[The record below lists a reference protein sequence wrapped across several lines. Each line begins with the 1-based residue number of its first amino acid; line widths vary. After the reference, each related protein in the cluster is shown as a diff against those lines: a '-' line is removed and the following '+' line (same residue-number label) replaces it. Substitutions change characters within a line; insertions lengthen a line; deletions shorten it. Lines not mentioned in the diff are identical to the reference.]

1 MISTAIGFVILV
13 AVMIFVTQTILK
25 NKIQKALSKNLPPS
39 IELHY
44 SDLDLSLFGGY
55 FEMNSLELKQFDDT
69 TSVPETHLL
78 LDKLRIEDLSYWN
91 YMFNNAI
98 EVGVIE
104 FTNPEI
110 IYYQK
115 KERQDKKN
123 DSAKVSKFDKTFK
136 IEDLLI
142 KNGSISIINR
152 ESDSLIMRTK
162 SMQLQVNDLTYSN
175 AKSLFESIAFEDL
188 DVQVDDLYSQIS
200 KYENITINKAH
211 LTKEEILISD
221 LHFFTKYSK
230 SEFSRIIPH
239 EQDHYNITVDS
250 LVISNPSVFKEHDT
264 LINVFSDH
272 TVLSNPSVQIYRDKL
287 VYDDNRYK
295 KMYSEMLRNLK
306 FKLLIDSMELNHG
319 QLLYTERVKPDN
331 KPGEISIS
339 DLNIS
344 LKNVG
349 NVKQEEET
357 KIIANAKF
365 MDHAPFNVDWNF
377 KVGSLN
383 DQFLFKAEINNL
395 RAQDLNRFTEPN
407 LNKRLEGKLE
417 RTYLTID
424 GNTNTSNVDLKV
436 QYDQF
441 DIVALKKNKKE
452 KNKVLSKAINIFVSK
467 DSKKSQDGF
476 KSGSKTGI
484 ERNKTKSIFN
494 FILHNLEMGLLKA
507 MTID

>member
-1 MISTAIGFVILV
+1 
-13 AVMIFVTQTILK
+13 
-25 NKIQKALSKNLPPS
+25 
-39 IELHY
+39 
-44 SDLDLSLFGGY
+44 
-55 FEMNSLELKQFDDT
+55 
-69 TSVPETHLL
+69 
-78 LDKLRIEDLSYWN
+78 
-91 YMFNNAI
+91 
-98 EVGVIE
+98 
-104 FTNPEI
+104 
-110 IYYQK
+110 
-115 KERQDKKN
+115 
-123 DSAKVSKFDKTFK
+123 
-136 IEDLLI
+136 
-142 KNGSISIINR
+142 
-152 ESDSLIMRTK
+152 
-162 SMQLQVNDLTYSN
+162 
-175 AKSLFESIAFEDL
+175 
-188 DVQVDDLYSQIS
+188 
-200 KYENITINKAH
+200 
-211 LTKEEILISD
+211 
-221 LHFFTKYSK
+221 
-230 SEFSRIIPH
+230 
-239 EQDHYNITVDS
+239 
-250 LVISNPSVFKEHDT
+250 
-264 LINVFSDH
+264 
-272 TVLSNPSVQIYRDKL
+272 
-287 VYDDNRYK
+287 
-295 KMYSEMLRNLK
+295 MYSEMLRNLK

-365 MDHAPFNVDWNF
+365 MDHAPFKVDWNF

-417 RTYLTID
+417 RTYFTID